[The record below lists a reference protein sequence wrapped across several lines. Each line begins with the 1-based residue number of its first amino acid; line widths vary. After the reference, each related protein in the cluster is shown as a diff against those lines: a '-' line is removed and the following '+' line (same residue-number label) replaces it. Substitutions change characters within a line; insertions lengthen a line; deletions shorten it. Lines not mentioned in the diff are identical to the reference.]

1 MTGDPAMAPYQQV
14 LESRNDA
21 ETFKL
26 WTLLTSFV
34 GGRLRNGRTE
44 MVQTVIGST
53 SSEEG

>member
-14 LESRNDA
+14 LESCNDA